1 MIKALFIFIVLQTL
15 ALSQSISNSQL
26 DALKASLQSGKT
38 EAVSDIVT
46 DEVDLSPKKV
56 TIDTPEN
63 KSLIEVPFGYDYF
76 LREISFFDNI
86 PTPEN
91 FKLGSGDQI
100 VISMWGQRNSQET
113 FTLNKDGSIFY
124 NNIGFISLSNQTI
137 SEAEQTLIEVL
148 SKTFST
154 LKDNENPTN
163 LRLSLGQSKSVNVF
177 LTGFSNNPGVHLI
190 HPFAD
195 IYAALTQSGGV
206 NYNGSLRNIE
216 LIRSGKVIDTV
227 DFYSF
232 FLKGNN
238 TFSHLRL
245 MDGDIIHI
253 PKKSKHS
260 VKITGAIQR
269 PGIYELN
276 NEENLEHLINY
287 ATGIS
292 VNAQSKAIVE
302 FIKPIGNRANDDMP
316 NYSTFIDLNK
326 DMNMNLDEVVSVNI
340 LFTSNASDKVS
351 VQGTV
356 KFPGSYPATNLKQ
369 VLDAAGGFNDP
380 IFLNRIRQNDINIL
394 RKDASEIYSKE
405 YSVSYTDSENFILTP
420 EDIILVYG
428 NANYRDPI
436 TIEVGGEVNKAGQ
449 YLFKKGMTV
458 MDAINVA
465 DGVTPFADISA
476 TELFN
481 EDTGDRINNIS
492 MNTLIPSAARI
503 NIPKINNSVKISGEV
518 YNPRTVVFTKN
529 KSLQSYLKSA
539 GGATRDAKIKD
550 IQIIKSNGDIKKV
563 NTVLGRTFA
572 DIDPNDQII
581 VPIKKDRIIDP
592 VELTTNIVTLLT
604 NIATII
610 FIIDSQ

>member
-15 ALSQSISNSQL
+15 ALSQSLSNSQL
-26 DALKASLQSGKT
+26 DALKASLQSGTT
-38 EAVSDIVT
+38 EVVSDIAS
-46 DEVDLSPKKV
+46 DEADLSPKKV

-63 KSLIEVPFGYDYF
+63 NSLIEVPFGYDYF

-113 FTLNKDGSIFY
+113 FTLNKEGSIFY

-137 SEAEQTLIEVL
+137 SEAEQTLIEFL

-195 IYAALTQSGGV
+195 IYAALTQTGGV
-206 NYNGSLRNIE
+206 NYTGSLRNIE
-216 LIRSGKVIDTV
+216 LIRSGEVIDSV

-253 PKKSKHS
+253 PKSKHS

-287 ATGIS
+287 AAGIS
-292 VNAQSKAIVE
+292 VNAQSKAVVE
-302 FIKPIGNRANDDMP
+302 FIKPIGNRTNDDIP
-316 NYSTFIDLNK
+316 NYSKFIDLNK
-326 DMNMNLDEVVSVNI
+326 DMNMSLDEVVSVNI
-340 LFTSNASDKVS
+340 LSTSNTSDKVS

-380 IFLNRIRQNDINIL
+380 IFLNRIKQNDITIL

-436 TIEVGGEVNKAGQ
+436 TIEIDGEVNKAGQ

-458 MDAINVA
+458 MDAINAA

-539 GGATRDAKIKD
+539 GGVTKDAKIKD

-563 NTVLGRTFA
+563 NSILGRTFA

-581 VPIKKDRIIDP
+581 VPIKQDRVIDP

>member
-15 ALSQSISNSQL
+15 ALSQSLSNSQL
-26 DALKASLQSGKT
+26 DALKASLQSGTT
-38 EAVSDIVT
+38 EVVSDIAS
-46 DEVDLSPKKV
+46 DEADLSPKKV

-63 KSLIEVPFGYDYF
+63 NSLIEVPFGYDYF

-113 FTLNKDGSIFY
+113 FTLNKEGSIFY

-137 SEAEQTLIEVL
+137 SEAEQTLIEFL

-195 IYAALTQSGGV
+195 IYAALTQTGGV
-206 NYNGSLRNIE
+206 NYTGSLRNIE
-216 LIRSGKVIDTV
+216 LIRSGEVIDSV

-253 PKKSKHS
+253 PKSKHS

-287 ATGIS
+287 AAGIS
-292 VNAQSKAIVE
+292 VNAQSKAVVE
-302 FIKPIGNRANDDMP
+302 FIKPIGNRTNDDIP
-316 NYSTFIDLNK
+316 NYSKFIDLNK
-326 DMNMNLDEVVSVNI
+326 DMNMSLDEVVSVNI
-340 LFTSNASDKVS
+340 LSTSNTSDKVS

-380 IFLNRIRQNDINIL
+380 IFLNRIKQNDITIL

-436 TIEVGGEVNKAGQ
+436 TIEVDGEVNKAGQ

-458 MDAINVA
+458 MDAINAA

-539 GGATRDAKIKD
+539 GGVTKDAKIKD

-563 NTVLGRTFA
+563 NSILGRTFA

-581 VPIKKDRIIDP
+581 VPIKQDRVIDP

>member
-216 LIRSGKVIDTV
+216 LIRSGEVVDSV

-253 PKKSKHS
+253 PKSKRT

-287 ATGIS
+287 AAGIS
-292 VNAQSKAIVE
+292 ANAQSKAVVE
-302 FIKPIGNRANDDMP
+302 FIKPIGNRVNDDIP
-316 NYSTFIDLNK
+316 NYSKFIDLNK
-326 DMNMNLDEVVSVNI
+326 DMNINLDEVVSVNI
-340 LFTSNASDKVS
+340 LSTSNASDKVS

-380 IFLNRIRQNDINIL
+380 IFLNRIKQNDITIL

-436 TIEVGGEVNKAGQ
+436 TIEVGGEVNKAGR

-458 MDAINVA
+458 MDAINSA

-476 TELFN
+476 TELFD

-492 MNTLIPSAARI
+492 MNTLIPSTARI

-518 YNPRTVVFTKN
+518 YNPRTVVYTKN
-529 KSLQSYLKSA
+529 KSLQAYLKSA
-539 GGATRDAKIKD
+539 GGVTRDAKIKD

-563 NTVLGRTFA
+563 NSILGRTFA

-581 VPIKKDRIIDP
+581 VPIKQDRVIDP